1 MIAIPAL
8 SLLAW
13 VKIGVVSV
21 GALFLVSS
29 CVLRDKRIAT
39 EAVQVDRAK
48 TEKANVETVKK
59 ATRAADRSRDPG
71 VRGVVDPSTR
81 RD

>member
-21 GALFLVSS
+21 VALFLVTS

-39 EAVQVDRAK
+39 EAVEKAVVK
-48 TEKANVETVKK
+48 IEKANAQAAKK
-59 ATRAADRSRDPG
+59 STRAADRSLDPG
-71 VRGVVDPSTR
+71 VRGTIDKSTR
-81 RD
+81 D

>member
-1 MIAIPAL
+1 MIALPAL
-8 SLLAW
+8 GLAMWLKIGATALLA
-13 VKIGVVSV
+13 GVIVT
-21 GALFLVSS
+21 S
-29 CVLRDKRIAT
+29 CVKRDTRIAT
-39 EAVQVDRAK
+39 EAVQADRAK

-59 ATRAADRSRDPG
+59 AARAADRSRDPG